1 MTRDVN
7 VKDPVSGTDGREA
20 FSWTAPSPWVRATLV
35 RNLPLRN
42 VLPDREPAYV
52 TSLLY
57 SMGMLTLV
65 SLFVVIASGVVLALG
80 GVGWWHTNSW
90 GAFMNGMHF
99 WSVQAFFLFMAVH
112 ALFNFF
118 IMAWRGGRGFT
129 WVTGVLA
136 FLLAILTAFTGFLM
150 MTNWDGQFVGQQAK
164 DVLNAAGIGSVW
176 NVMNVG
182 QQFTM
187 HVIVTAGIL
196 GFIVTVH
203 LAQIRRRGVVPP
215 PGAEHL
221 EVPVGIPASAGTSD
235 TEASDSPT
243 SDSSPRYVT
252 R

>member
-1 MTRDVN
+1 MTTDVN
-7 VKDPVSGTDGREA
+7 AKDPVTGTDGSEA
-20 FSWTAPSPWVRATLV
+20 FSWTAPSPWVRAFLV

-42 VLPDREPAYV
+42 VLPDREPSYV
-52 TSLLY
+52 SSLLY

-80 GVGWWHTNSW
+80 GVQWWHNNSW

-164 DVLNAAGIGSVW
+164 DVLNAAGIGAVW
-176 NVMNVG
+176 NVMNIG

-196 GFIVTVH
+196 GFIVIVH

-221 EVPVGIPASAGTSD
+221 EVAVPVPGTSNG
-235 TEASDSPT
+235 EAS
-243 SDSSPRYVT
+243 SSPESTSVPAHRQVT

>member
-1 MTRDVN
+1 
-7 VKDPVSGTDGREA
+7 
-20 FSWTAPSPWVRATLV
+20 
-35 RNLPLRN
+35 
-42 VLPDREPAYV
+42 
-52 TSLLY
+52 
-57 SMGMLTLV
+57 MGMLTLV

-80 GVGWWHTNSW
+80 GVQWWHNNSW

-164 DVLNAAGIGSVW
+164 DVLNAAGIGAVW
-176 NVMNVG
+176 NVMNIG

-196 GFIVTVH
+196 GFIVIVH

-221 EVPVGIPASAGTSD
+221 EVAVPVPGTSNG
-235 TEASDSPT
+235 EAS
-243 SDSSPRYVT
+243 SSPESTSVPAHRQVT

>member
-1 MTRDVN
+1 MTRDGA
-7 VKDPVSGTDGREA
+7 PSGTTTTGVQRGA
-20 FSWTAPSPWVRATLV
+20 FAITEPSPWVRAWLL
-35 RNLPLRN
+35 RNLPLRKI
-42 VLPDREPAYV
+42 LPDEEPTYV
-52 TSLLY
+52 SSLLY

-65 SLFVVIASGVVLALG
+65 SFFLIIASGVVLAVG
-80 GVGWWHTNSW
+80 GVQWWHTNSL
-90 GAFMNGMHF
+90 GAFMNGVHF

-150 MTNWDGQFVGQQAK
+150 MTNWDGQFIGQQAK
-164 DVLNAAGIGSVW
+164 DVLNAAGIGSLW

-196 GFIVTVH
+196 GFIVMVH
-203 LAQIRRRGVVPP
+203 LGQIRRRGVVPP
-215 PGAEHL
+215 PGHEHL
-221 EVPVGIPASAGTSD
+221 EVPNDPGAFPRSD
-235 TEASDSPT
+235 TNTTRTLDVAGSGSQV
-243 SDSSPRYVT
+243 SS
-252 R
+252 

>member
-1 MTRDVN
+1 MTGNRKVRRS
-7 VKDPVSGTDGREA
+7 VVSDSGHVA
-20 FSWTAPSPWVRATLV
+20 FSIHEPSPWVRAWLV
-35 RNLPLRN
+35 RNLPLHKI
-42 VLPDREPAYV
+42 LPDKEPTYV
-52 TSLLY
+52 SSLLY

-65 SLFVVIASGVVLALG
+65 AFFLIIASGVVLAVG
-80 GVGWWHTNSW
+80 GVQWWHTNSL
-90 GAFMNGMHF
+90 GAFMNGVHF

-164 DVLNAAGIGSVW
+164 DVLNAAGVGAVW

-182 QQFTM
+182 QQFTL

-196 GFIVTVH
+196 GFIILIH
-203 LAQIRRRGVVPP
+203 LGQIRRRGVVPP
-215 PGAEHL
+215 PGDEHL
-221 EVPVGIPASAGTSD
+221 EVPNEAPPVSVNHVTTTDARNPLATESGVAS
-235 TEASDSPT
+235 
-243 SDSSPRYVT
+243 
-252 R
+252 